1 MAQVVQGVPNSNAA
15 EVRSRDLIGL
25 GATLGIFSELRR
37 SPTFVTLWTD
47 QDSIELYHY
56 INDPYINDPSE
67 MSSLHESPRHTAILA
82 GFRRLSDSLA
92 ALCSRARARPLTLS
106 SESDDDH

>member
-56 INDPYINDPSE
+56 INDPSE

-92 ALCSRARARPLTLS
+92 ALCSRARARTLTLS